1 MPGANR
7 WLGFVEG
14 RLGTSLPKTWSDCVV
29 TAHSQSERD
38 SSDVNSPPSKAPFKF
53 AVAKNDNRKRK
64 EILPGLFTTESI
76 TCTRDRD
83 QVRFAQPDFGNL
95 SVDVSRIKA
104 QILGDGGGFVY
115 CIVRWIRTG
124 NYNVLVFINLLS
136 TTHGVAISSIAS
148 PLDVKYGVAGGDVEL
163 PGAIPILNLEIDVAI
178 VKELIILFGR
188 SSSLIF
194 LKTFDVKTAAR
205 TSRFSS
211 ALW

>member
-1 MPGANR
+1 
-7 WLGFVEG
+7 
-14 RLGTSLPKTWSDCVV
+14 VV